1 MQAYLLP
8 NMQFLQFR
16 ILLALAV
23 GFVYL
28 GAMTLALAQS
38 PLQNTQLEPQLE
50 KERGDSQVV
59 EWVFEVPPYE
69 RIYTTGTFDLVLR
82 QSDVLSVQARGL
94 PDDIGNLH
102 IEVVDGVLYID
113 SQIGGVRP
121 SPLRVE
127 LEVKQ
132 LKEVVTFGP
141 VRVIGHGLQSPRLTL
156 EGKGAGSFALSALDV
171 NELTVVGS
179 GETYFSLSGVV
190 QHQVVDLAGIGRY
203 RAGALASKTSQVSVR
218 GNGWVD
224 LQVAELLDVNILGA
238 AQVNYSGAPWVLQ
251 QILGSGVVQRL
262 F

>member
-1 MQAYLLP
+1 MQVYSLP
-8 NMQFLQFR
+8 NTRFLQFR
-16 ILLALAV
+16 ILLVLAV

-38 PLQNTQLEPQLE
+38 PLQNTLLEPHLE
-50 KERGDSQVV
+50 KEPADSQVI
-59 EWVFEVPPYE
+59 EWVVEVSPYE
-69 RIYTTGTFDLVLR
+69 RIYTTGTIDLVLR
-82 QSDVLSVQARGL
+82 QSDVLFVQAQGL
-94 PDDIGNLH
+94 PHDLGNLR

-121 SPLRVE
+121 SLLRVE
-127 LEVKQ
+127 LDVKQ

-141 VRVIGHGLQSPRLTL
+141 VRVIGHGLQTPRLTL
-156 EGKGAGSFALSALDV
+156 EGKGAGSFALTALDV
-171 NELTVVGS
+171 NELTVIGS

-190 QHQVVDLAGIGRY
+190 QHQVVDLSGIGRY
-203 RAGALASKTSQVSVR
+203 KASALASKTSQVNVR

-238 AQVNYSGAPWVLQ
+238 AQVNYRGAPWVLQ